1 MDGVSDTVALSDVLP
16 MLACPRCA
24 ATPLLDGVQEPGR
37 ARQAADLSCPTCGAQ
52 FPSVGGV
59 ACVFAD
65 PDARLARW
73 RENLGT
79 LHLRAEQSIAVLGD
93 EQRLPALLPLTQ
105 ARLAEQ
111 VRITGRLVAEV
122 DELLVP
128 ALGTPRPPTTD
139 VPGFES
145 RESLRSLHRDWG
157 WPGSDENGRA
167 LACVQK
173 VSSAPLGRALVLG
186 AGACR
191 LAYDLSLANRQ
202 ALLVAVDDDPLVLL
216 AAARILAGETLSL
229 TEVRELPTEMTLLS
243 TARTLRAPHG
253 AATRVFPLL
262 ADGLA
267 PPFRPAAFDTVI
279 TPWFIDVVP
288 PDLRDLLG
296 VLRRVLAPEGRWL
309 HFGPLLYPP
318 QRSPARQFSRQEV
331 LELARRA
338 GFVVEAASDETLPF
352 SASPLD
358 GRVRLEPC
366 LAFSARVAG
375 VPADEPGGLPSWVVL
390 PHLPVPDFVGRALF
404 FHDSPGFRKV
414 IQLIDGQ
421 RAIDDIAAQLG
432 APEGTELGALKDAI
446 RDCLLQAHP
455 ACKPPA

>member
-1 MDGVSDTVALSDVLP
+1 MSGSPVGLAEILP

-24 ATPLLDGVQEPGR
+24 ATPLTAAD
-37 ARQAADLSCPTCGAQ
+37 QAAGDDGEQGDLSCPSCGARY
-52 FPSVGGV
+52 PHLGGV
-59 ACVFAD
+59 ACVVD
-65 PDARLARW
+65 EPARRIARW

-79 LHLRAEQSIAVLGD
+79 LHLRAEQSIALLDD
-93 EQRLPALLPLTQ
+93 ERRLPALLPLTH

-111 VRITGRLVAEV
+111 IRVTRRLVAEV
-122 DELLVP
+122 DDLLVG
-128 ALGTPRPPTTD
+128 ALGPPRLPTSD

-145 RESLRSLHRDWG
+145 RESLHSLHRDWG
-157 WPGSDENGRA
+157 WPASDENARA
-167 LACVQK
+167 LACVEK
-173 VSSAPLGRALVLG
+173 VISAPLGRTLVLG

-191 LAYDLSLANRQ
+191 LAYDLARRDPD
-202 ALLVAVDDDPLVLL
+202 ALFVAVDDDPLVLL

-229 TEVRELPTEMTLLS
+229 TEVRELPTEMALLS
-243 TARTLRAPHG
+243 AVRTLRVPHTR
-253 AATRVFPLL
+253 ATRVFPLL

-296 VLRRVLAPEGRWL
+296 VLRRVLLPGGRWL

-318 QRSPARQFSRQEV
+318 QRSPARRFSREEL

-338 GFVVEAASDETLPF
+338 GFSIEAAVAETLPF

-366 LAFSARVAG
+366 LAFCARVG
-375 VPADEPGGLPSWVVL
+375 DLPADEPADLPSWLVL
-390 PHLPVPDFVGRALF
+390 PDLPVPDFIGRALF
-404 FHDSPGFRKV
+404 FHESQGFRKV
-414 IQLIDGQ
+414 VQLVDGQ
-421 RAIDDIAAQLG
+421 RGINDIAALLD
-432 APEGTELGALKDAI
+432 APDGTDPGALKDAI
-446 RDCLLQAHP
+446 RECLLQVHP
-455 ACKPPA
+455 ACRPAE